1 MMKYWNNFYKHEL
14 GTLAIANMVYEPLIS
29 PDKDIFKMNFNSNQ
43 YFVNPNMTDD
53 FRQNWFSRE
62 TNYIEKLKNKP
73 YAPEILNID
82 HRNRTIEFKWYDRSL
97 SKLIHTGEISAVPN
111 WQQQV
116 KDILSDLLSMNI
128 HKSNLYPHTFY
139 LDDKNKVRIMDLYGC
154 TCDEDRYVSKELL
167 KSILFDPT
175 HPRFAQSLVGELYDT
190 FKLYELTVEMNYG
203 NWPGDFLN
211 A

>member
-1 MMKYWNNFYKHEL
+1 MEYWNNFYKHEL
-14 GTLAIANMVYEPLIS
+14 GTLAVANMVYEPLIN
-29 PDKDIFKMNFNSNQ
+29 PNKDVFKMNFNNNQ

-62 TNYIEKLKNKP
+62 ANYIEKLKNKP

-82 HRNRTIEFKWYDRSL
+82 HRNRIIEFKWYDRSL

-111 WQQQV
+111 WQQQI
-116 KDILSDLLSMNI
+116 KDILSDLLAANI
-128 HKSNLYPHTFY
+128 RKSNLYPHTFY
-139 LDDKNKVRIMDLYGC
+139 LDDKNKVRIMDLYACAG
-154 TCDEDRYVSKELL
+154 TEDRYVSKELL
-167 KSILFDPT
+167 CSILFDIN

-190 FKLYELTVEMNYG
+190 FMVYEMTIKTNYG

>member
-1 MMKYWNNFYKHEL
+1 MEYWNNFYKHEL
-14 GTLAIANMVYEPLIS
+14 GTLAVANMVYEPLIN
-29 PDKDIFKMNFNSNQ
+29 PNKDVFKMNFNNNQ

-82 HRNRTIEFKWYDRSL
+82 HRNRIIEFKWYDRSL
-97 SKLIHTGEISAVPN
+97 SKLIHTDEISAVPN
-111 WQQQV
+111 WQQQI
-116 KDILSDLLSMNI
+116 KDILSDLLAANI
-128 HKSNLYPHTFY
+128 RKSNLYPHTFY
-139 LDDKNKVRIMDLYGC
+139 LDDKNKVRIMDLYACAG
-154 TCDEDRYVSKELL
+154 TEDRYVSKELL
-167 KSILFDPT
+167 CSILFDIN

-190 FKLYELTVEMNYG
+190 FMVYEMTIKTNYG

>member
-14 GTLAIANMVYEPLIS
+14 GTLAVANMVYEPLIS
-29 PDKDIFKMNFNSNQ
+29 PDKNIFKMNFNSNQ

-139 LDDKNKVRIMDLYGC
+139 LDDKNKVRMMDLYGC
-154 TCDEDRYVSKELL
+154 TGDEDRYVSKELL
-167 KSILFDPT
+167 TSILFDPA

>member
-1 MMKYWNNFYKHEL
+1 
-14 GTLAIANMVYEPLIS
+14 
-29 PDKDIFKMNFNSNQ
+29 MNFNNNQ

-82 HRNRTIEFKWYDRSL
+82 HRNRIIEFKWYDRSL
-97 SKLIHTGEISAVPN
+97 SKLIHTDEISAVPN
-111 WQQQV
+111 WQQQI
-116 KDILSDLLSMNI
+116 KDILSDLLAANI
-128 HKSNLYPHTFY
+128 RKSNLYPHTFY
-139 LDDKNKVRIMDLYGC
+139 LDDKNKVRIMDLYACAG
-154 TCDEDRYVSKELL
+154 TEDRYVSKELL
-167 KSILFDPT
+167 CSILFDIN

-190 FKLYELTVEMNYG
+190 FMVYEMTIKTNYG

>member
-1 MMKYWNNFYKHEL
+1 MKYWNNFYKHEL

-43 YFVNPNMTDD
+43 YFVNSNMTDD
-53 FRQNWFSRE
+53 FRQNWFARE

-116 KDILSDLLSMNI
+116 KN
-128 HKSNLYPHTFY
+128 NLPNLWSINFQKTNLNPNTFY
-139 LDDKNKVRIMDLYGC
+139 LNDKNKFR
-154 TCDEDRYVSKELL
+154 
-167 KSILFDPT
+167 
-175 HPRFAQSLVGELYDT
+175 
-190 FKLYELTVEMNYG
+190 KLNL
-203 NWPGDFLN
+203 
-211 A
+211 

>member
-1 MMKYWNNFYKHEL
+1 MKYWNNFYKHEL

-139 LDDKNKVRIMDLYGC
+139 LDDKNKVRMMDLYGC
-154 TCDEDRYVSKELL
+154 TGDEDRYVSKELL
-167 KSILFDPT
+167 TSILFDPA

-203 NWPGDFLN
+203 NWPGNFLN

>member
-1 MMKYWNNFYKHEL
+1 MKYWNNFYKHEL

-43 YFVNPNMTDD
+43 YFVNSNMTDD

-139 LDDKNKVRIMDLYGC
+139 LDDKNKVRIMDLYACAG
-154 TCDEDRYVSKELL
+154 TEDRYVSKELL
-167 KSILFDPT
+167 CSILFDIN

-190 FKLYELTVEMNYG
+190 FMVYEMTIKTNYG

>member
-139 LDDKNKVRIMDLYGC
+139 LDDKNKVRMMDLYGC
-154 TCDEDRYVSKELL
+154 TGDEDRYVSKELL
-167 KSILFDPT
+167 TSILFDPA

-203 NWPGDFLN
+203 NWPGNFLN

>member
-1 MMKYWNNFYKHEL
+1 MMEDWNNFYKHEL
-14 GTLAIANMVYEPLIS
+14 GTLAVANMVYEPLIS
-29 PDKDIFKMNFNSNQ
+29 PNKDVFKMNFHSNQ

-82 HRNRTIEFKWYDRSL
+82 NKNRTIKFKWYDRSL

-128 HKSNLYPHTFY
+128 RKSNLYPHTFY
-139 LDDKNKVRIMDLYGC
+139 LDQHDNIRIMDLYGC
-154 TCDEDRYVSKELL
+154 SSIEDRYVSKELL
-167 KSILFDPT
+167 TSILFDST
-175 HPRFAQSLVGELYDT
+175 HPRFSQSLVGELYDT
-190 FKLYELTVEMNYG
+190 FKLYELTVKMNYG

>member
-1 MMKYWNNFYKHEL
+1 MKYWNNFYKHEL
-14 GTLAIANMVYEPLIS
+14 GTLAVANMVYEPLIS
-29 PDKDIFKMNFNSNQ
+29 PDKNIFKMNFNSNQ

-139 LDDKNKVRIMDLYGC
+139 LDDKNKVRMMDLYGC
-154 TCDEDRYVSKELL
+154 TGDEDRYVSKELL
-167 KSILFDPT
+167 TSILFDPA

>member
-1 MMKYWNNFYKHEL
+1 MKYWNNFYKHEL
-14 GTLAIANMVYEPLIS
+14 GTLAVANMVYEPLIS

-139 LDDKNKVRIMDLYGC
+139 LDDKNKVRMMDLYGC
-154 TCDEDRYVSKELL
+154 TGDEDRYVSKELL
-167 KSILFDPT
+167 TSILFDPA

>member
-1 MMKYWNNFYKHEL
+1 MMEYWNNFYKHEL
-14 GTLAIANMVYEPLIS
+14 GTLAVANMVYEPLIN
-29 PDKDIFKMNFNSNQ
+29 PNKDVFKMNFNNNQ

-82 HRNRTIEFKWYDRSL
+82 HRNRIIEFKWYDRSL
-97 SKLIHTGEISAVPN
+97 SKLIHTDEISAVPN
-111 WQQQV
+111 WQQQI
-116 KDILSDLLSMNI
+116 KDILSDLLAANI
-128 HKSNLYPHTFY
+128 RKSNLYPHTFY
-139 LDDKNKVRIMDLYGC
+139 LDDKNKVRIMDLYACAG
-154 TCDEDRYVSKELL
+154 TEDRYVSKELL
-167 KSILFDPT
+167 CSILFDIN

-190 FKLYELTVEMNYG
+190 FMVYEMTIKTNYG

>member
-1 MMKYWNNFYKHEL
+1 MKYWNNFYKHEL
-14 GTLAIANMVYEPLIS
+14 DTLAVANMVYEPLIS

-139 LDDKNKVRIMDLYGC
+139 LDDKNKVRMMDLYGC
-154 TCDEDRYVSKELL
+154 TGDEDRYVSKELL
-167 KSILFDPT
+167 TSILFDPA